1 MTRTVGTA
9 PPDGPT
15 ALPAET
21 TTTDPGGA
29 DRTADLVVRGTTT
42 LLVLVLLT
50 QRLLIPVGASPVQ
63 VSLLLTYGVVGLLVI
78 GGLFRVDQLRAELLG
93 LAAVLCLAATVVAS
107 VTGATVSV
115 TSLGLLLALYLL
127 WTLRVGPG
135 HTETLQRVARNFVL
149 VMVVFALIGVAQLA
163 SQLVGLWSYTDYLG
177 ELLPRDFYS
186 QTYNTNIPLAYGSD
200 VHKGNAFVFLEPSFL
215 SQFCALGAIV
225 AVVTRAPSWQ
235 VVVLVAGVFSAVS
248 GTGIILLLCAG
259 VLVLVRAWWL
269 IRPVHLVTLGA
280 LALGV
285 LVSPVAPLLLERVG
299 ETGQTGSSGYLRFV
313 QPYTEVA
320 NAMIA
325 EPMRFLVGAGAGSVE
340 RLLPSVRDGE
350 LGQAVVYTIVPKLL
364 FEYGLLAGGAFV
376 LFIVLALLD
385 RGAWRV
391 VPGSVLVMIFFLSG
405 SLLQPHTAIVAW
417 LLTGLWAG
425 QETRIDLL
433 PRHRRPSRAGVRR
446 HRRADRPVPLP
457 LT

>member
-1 MTRTVGTA
+1 M
-9 PPDGPT
+9 PT
-15 ALPAET
+15 
-21 TTTDPGGA
+21 PGA
-29 DRTADLVVRGTTT
+29 VAAQRSADLVVRGITA
-42 LLVLVLLT
+42 LLVIVLLT
-50 QRLLIPVGASPVQ
+50 QRLLVPVGASPVQ
-63 VSLLLTYGVVGLLVI
+63 VSLILTYGVVGLLLV
-78 GGLFRVDQLRAELLG
+78 GGLLRVDQLRAELLG

-107 VTGATVSV
+107 VTGGLVSV

-149 VMVVFALIGVAQLA
+149 VMLVFAVVGVAQLGA
-163 SQLVGLWSYTDYLG
+163 QLAGLWSYTDYLG
-177 ELLPRDFYS
+177 EVLPPDFVS
-186 QTYNTNIPLAYGSD
+186 QTYNTNIPLEYGSD
-200 VHKGNAFVFLEPSFL
+200 VHKGNAFVFLEPSFF

-225 AVVTRAPSWQ
+225 AFVTRAPSWQ
-235 VVVLVAGVFSAVS
+235 VAVLVAGVFSAVS
-248 GTGIILLLCAG
+248 GTGIILLIGAG
-259 VLVLVRAWWL
+259 VLVVVRAWWL
-269 IRPVHLVTLGA
+269 IRPVHLVTLAA
-280 LALGV
+280 LAFGV
-285 LVSPVAPLLLERVG
+285 LVSPVAPLLLDRVD
-299 ETGQTGSSGYLRFV
+299 ETGRTGSSGYLRFV

-320 NAMIA
+320 DAMVA

-391 VPGSVLVMIFFLSG
+391 VPGSVLLMIFLLSG
-405 SLLQPHTAIVAW
+405 SLLQPHTAIIAW

-425 QETRIDLL
+425 QETRLDLL
-433 PRHRRPSRAGVRR
+433 PPRQRPPGNGRRRPRQGG
-446 HRRADRPVPLP
+446 RPVPVP

>member
-1 MTRTVGTA
+1 MTA
-9 PPDGPT
+9 
-15 ALPAET
+15 AE
-21 TTTDPGGA
+21 
-29 DRTADLVVRGTTT
+29 RSADLIVRGVTT
-42 LLVLVLLT
+42 LLVLVLVT
-50 QRLLIPVGASPVQ
+50 QRLLIPVGSSPVQ
-63 VSLLLTYGVVGLLVI
+63 VSLVLTYGIAGLLLVT
-78 GGLFRVDQLRAELLG
+78 GLFRFDQLRSELLG
-93 LAAVLCLAATVVAS
+93 IAAVLCLAATTIAAA
-107 VTGATVSV
+107 TGGLVSV
-115 TSLGLLLALYLL
+115 TSLGLLLVLYLL

-135 HTETLQRVARNFVL
+135 HTDTLQRVARNFVL
-149 VMVVFALIGVAQLA
+149 MMVVFALIGVAQLG
-163 SQLVGLWSYTDYLG
+163 SQLAGIWSYTDFLG
-177 ELLPRDFYS
+177 ELLPPDLYS
-186 QTYNTNIPLAYGSD
+186 QSYNTNIPLFYGSP

-235 VVVLVAGVFSAVS
+235 VVALVAGVFSAVS
-248 GTGIILLLCAG
+248 GTGIILLLAAG

-269 IRPVHLVTLGA
+269 IRPVHLVTLAA
-280 LALGV
+280 LGFGV

-391 VPGSVLVMIFFLSG
+391 VPGSVLVMIFLLSG

-417 LLTGLWAG
+417 LLTALWAG
-425 QETRIDLL
+425 QETRVDLL
-433 PRHRRPSRAGVRR
+433 PARPRSAGRGR
-446 HRRADRPVPLP
+446 WRPRPASRPVPVP